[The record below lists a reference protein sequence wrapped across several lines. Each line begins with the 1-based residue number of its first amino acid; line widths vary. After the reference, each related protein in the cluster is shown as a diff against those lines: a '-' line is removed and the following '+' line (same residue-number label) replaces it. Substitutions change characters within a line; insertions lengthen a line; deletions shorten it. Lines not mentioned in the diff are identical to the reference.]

1 MPARKT
7 LERYKNYNV
16 KTETPENDLWRSGIS
31 QEILWRPLI
40 RRTGRTDLFMSGHCP
55 SSYKRFSRN
64 NRVVAEWRRV
74 AVPGA
79 M

>member
-40 RRTGRTDLFMSGHCP
+40 RRHRLDGFV
-55 SSYKRFSRN
+55 Y
-64 NRVVAEWRRV
+64 EW
-74 AVPGA
+74 ALSEQL
-79 M
+79 